1 MVEKRVMNEILKIR
15 SEWKKGDDQRDAGL
29 PLEVPGVTR
38 INNLAYG
45 PDPKWHLLDIYRPQN
60 VTRKIPTI
68 ISIHGG
74 GWCYGTKETYQFYG
88 LGLAKR
94 GFAFINPNYR
104 LAPEVTFPAELD
116 DVDRYIHW
124 VAQHAAEYN
133 LDPENV
139 FLVGDSAGGQMAEQ
153 YVAILKNPSYRQ
165 KFGYQL
171 TNLHFRAVAL
181 NSAAVFLL
189 DPGMIGGPVKGYFT
203 DEVLLKQ
210 RDLLAT
216 EEYINDNF
224 LPTFI
229 STANQ
234 DFIHD
239 ASVKFADFLT
249 EKGIEHVFKEY
260 GDQEHPRPHVFLI
273 NQKDPIAAQANDDE
287 VAFFKKYLQK

>member
-1 MVEKRVMNEILKIR
+1 MVEKSVLAAILKIR
-15 SEWKKGDDQRDAGL
+15 SEWKKSDDQRDAGL
-29 PLEVPGVTR
+29 PPEVPGVTR
-38 INNLAYG
+38 IDDLAYG
-45 PDPKWHLLDIYRPQN
+45 PDPKWNLLDIYLPQN
-60 VTRKIPTI
+60 ITGKIPTI
-68 ISIHGG
+68 INIHGG

-116 DVDRYIHW
+116 DVDRYISW
-124 VAQHAAEYN
+124 IAQHAAEYN
-133 LDPENV
+133 LDSENV

-153 YVAILKNPSYRQ
+153 YVAILKNPIYRQ
-165 KFGYQL
+165 KFGYKL
-171 TNLHFRAVAL
+171 TNLQFRALAL

-189 DPGMIGGPVKGYFT
+189 DPGMISGPVKGYFT

-210 RDLLAT
+210 KDLLAT
-216 EEYINDNF
+216 EKYINAAF

-234 DFIHD
+234 DFIRD
-239 ASVKFADFLT
+239 ASVKFAGFLT
-249 EKGIEHVFKEY
+249 GKGVEHVFKEY

-287 VAFFKKYLQK
+287 IEFFKKHLKK